1 MRDGRPKTVRP
12 DHERDDFDEPDLP
25 GTHADPRSRP
35 VIAEH
40 EKERVGGLADQPI
53 EQDPE

>member
-1 MRDGRPKTVRP
+1 MRDGQMKTVRP

-25 GTHADPRSRP
+25 GTRADPRSRP

-40 EKERVGGLADQPI
+40 EKERVAAPGTEVPDDD
-53 EQDPE
+53 E